1 MTIEKIEN
9 TIKKYSNMKLVI
21 VISLVLFDVLLIC
34 TVVLNQI
41 FNNTYTL
48 RACLISYALEIFV
61 IIVACIFPLG
71 RSLKNYI
78 TDNEYKEMLKFLCSR
93 TDGLTKIQY
102 VDGLILIKRTLDLMV
117 YNHTDRL
124 DDVYKR
130 NLYYLQGI
138 VFLADEKNIVPKRL
152 LNRNYVK
159 SICEILLEQM
169 NESVFHLNEIE
180 TIEVEDSE
188 GKLKVTPT
196 EDAIVW
202 LCLSFLIAIV
212 VGKVLISLKPGWY
225 ECVDVNLF
233 VRVVYSTGTDF
244 VAIIL
249 AAIPL
254 INRVKQ

>member
-71 RSLKNYI
+71 RSLKDYI

-93 TDGLTKIQY
+93 TDGLTKMQY

-117 YNHTDRL
+117 YNHTD
-124 DDVYKR
+124 
-130 NLYYLQGI
+130 
-138 VFLADEKNIVPKRL
+138 A
-152 LNRNYVK
+152 
-159 SICEILLEQM
+159 
-169 NESVFHLNEIE
+169 
-180 TIEVEDSE
+180 
-188 GKLKVTPT
+188 
-196 EDAIVW
+196 
-202 LCLSFLIAIV
+202 
-212 VGKVLISLKPGWY
+212 
-225 ECVDVNLF
+225 
-233 VRVVYSTGTDF
+233 
-244 VAIIL
+244 
-249 AAIPL
+249 
-254 INRVKQ
+254 